1 MQIENYLKIKSE
13 DIYFKDKKEKI
24 TEFVFS
30 FENIEIIFKFNNHGV
45 KNYNFIP
52 NNNDDPALDIFII
65 INGKKE
71 WDINTNIPA
80 YEYQKDKV
88 IKSID
93 IVLDCINDNNVLL
106 LQDMMLKEV

>member
-1 MQIENYLKIKSE
+1 MQIENYIKVKTK

-24 TEFVFS
+24 SEFVFS

-45 KNYNFIP
+45 KNYNFIS
-52 NNNDDPALDIFII
+52 NNKDDPALDIFII

-71 WDINTNIPA
+71 LDINTNIPA

-88 IKSID
+88 IKIID
-93 IVLDCINDNNVLL
+93 IILDCINDNNILS
-106 LQDMMLKEV
+106 LQDMLIKEV